1 MIGGRSVEIV
11 SFHHLFFL
19 SIRGLHRNPFMKPDQ
34 MATNNTLKNEVSGE
48 SERIST
54 KKHFKEGIQEA
65 TIVNR
70 FSSSHLIIET

>member
-1 MIGGRSVEIV
+1 
-11 SFHHLFFL
+11 
-19 SIRGLHRNPFMKPDQ
+19 MKPDQ

-48 SERIST
+48 SERISI

>member
-1 MIGGRSVEIV
+1 
-11 SFHHLFFL
+11 
-19 SIRGLHRNPFMKPDQ
+19 MKPDQ